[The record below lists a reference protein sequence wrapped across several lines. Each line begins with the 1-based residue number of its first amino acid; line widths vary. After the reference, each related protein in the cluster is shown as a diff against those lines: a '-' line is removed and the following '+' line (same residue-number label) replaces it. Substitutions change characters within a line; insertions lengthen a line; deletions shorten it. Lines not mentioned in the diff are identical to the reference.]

1 MGRRC
6 CTRRSTVAD
15 HVPED
20 QLYGLLA
27 EFESAEDLLRAAERQ
42 RARLSPARGH
52 TPFHVDGLA
61 ETQGSGR
68 A

>member
-1 MGRRC
+1 M
-6 CTRRSTVAD
+6 AD